1 MPPAMRSAPSTATTA
16 ASAGVRRV
24 RRDRGSSAP
33 SCRAATGGTLV
44 ARSAGATAE
53 SMVTTTPTTSA
64 MTTVRGCRTSPLWG
78 MSKPPD
84 LNT

>member
-1 MPPAMRSAPSTATTA
+1 M
-16 ASAGVRRV
+16 
-24 RRDRGSSAP
+24 
-33 SCRAATGGTLV
+33 